1 MMTKNKIILTS
12 VIIIIAI
19 SLVVISLYI
28 SKPTNSI
35 PSTPN
40 TQNKSEITIFTDKN
54 QYTEGEIIDIV
65 VKNELDKSI
74 LYSNGGDKF
83 WGVEYFKDNEWIDPG
98 FEEDGGFQLTE
109 ENLGDNCYIALY
121 ERISPIK
128 LELQSNIS
136 SQWNQKIC
144 PFGTESP
151 AEPRT
156 VKYIGSGKYRLV
168 FNYGFEISENDPYTI
183 SDFQKIYSNIFTIE

>member
-1 MMTKNKIILTS
+1 MTKNKIILTS

>member
-1 MMTKNKIILTS
+1 MITKNKIILTS